1 MGLLF
6 KFAILGLNLLS
17 LFIMPDFIA
26 LTSAGIEPLLAD
38 ELKELGASDVVP
50 RVQSVQF
57 SANFEL
63 AQKICLWTR
72 LSTRVLRHVIDISG
86 NSKEAIYNGVF
97 NFDWHPFFVKTKLFA
112 VEFVGTDKSIRNTQF
127 GALIVK
133 DAIVD
138 NIREE
143 TGKRPDIDKQAPDL
157 RIQARLFKG
166 KCKVYVDFSGPSLH
180 QRGYRVEQGA
190 APLKE
195 HLAAAIIRRSGW
207 DGNSSFVD
215 LFAGSG
221 TLLVEAAS
229 IHVNRAPGLA
239 RRSFAFSKHPEFIVH
254 KYDSLRQS
262 AVEAE
267 RPCSIDIIGYEIS
280 NYVLEKAKANVEQA
294 GFEGI
299 IKLIQQD
306 ASHASVGKQVSPGWI
321 VSNPPY
327 GERIGDAIELL
338 SLFKRLGFNLK
349 TQFKGWHVSL
359 LTGQTLLLKLLRL
372 QKTKEYKLKN
382 GPIDTVLANYQLT
395 DQQCQLSDDATAS
408 NYYLSKDGQ
417 AFSGRI
423 DKNMKRL
430 KKWAKK
436 NEVSCYRIY
445 DADIPEYNVAVDYY
459 EGRVVVYEYQA
470 PKSVNSALAEQRLL
484 DVLSILQEKFELT
497 ADSFAL
503 KVRKSQK
510 GKEQYQKED
519 SKHHRFTVNELGAK
533 LYINIH
539 DYLDTGLF
547 LDHRSVRQEFA
558 NWCKDKTVLNLF
570 CYTGSVSVHAALA
583 GAKRV
588 TSVDM
593 SNTYL
598 DWAEDNFQVNKI
610 DRKPH
615 FFNRADCLDWLSK
628 SRDKF
633 DLVFLDPPSFSNSK
647 RMDRTWDVQRDH
659 VEILELVRARLNA
672 KGKVLFSNNLRNF
685 KLDLPAVEALGFVV
699 TDITARTLPEDF
711 QRNRKIHHC
720 WQLELAE

>member
-1 MGLLF
+1 
-6 KFAILGLNLLS
+6 
-17 LFIMPDFIA
+17 MPDFIA

-38 ELKELGASDVVP
+38 ELKELGATNVTP
-50 RVQSVQF
+50 KVQSVQF
-57 SANFEL
+57 SSSYET

-86 NSKEAIYNGVF
+86 NSKEEIYKGVF
-97 NFDWHPFFVKTKLFA
+97 NFDWHPYFVKTKVFA

-143 TGKRPDIDKQAPDL
+143 TGKRPDIDKHSPDL

-180 QRGYRVEQGA
+180 QRGYRQEQGI

-195 HLAAAIIRRSGW
+195 HLAAAIIKRSGW
-207 DGNSSFVD
+207 DEKSPFVD
-215 LFAGSG
+215 LFSGSG
-221 TLLVEAAS
+221 TLLIEAAN
-229 IHVNRAPGLA
+229 IHMNKAPGLN
-239 RRSFAFSKHPEFIVH
+239 RRRFAFAKHPEFIVH
-254 KYDSLRQS
+254 KYETLRQD
-262 AVEAE
+262 
-267 RPCSIDIIGYEIS
+267 SIDAQKACTTQFLGFEIS
-280 NYVLEKAKANVEQA
+280 KHVLDKARANIEAA
-294 GFEGI
+294 GLEDE
-299 IKLIQQD
+299 IKLAQQD
-306 ASHASVGKQVSPGWI
+306 AANVSVGKSVKPGWI

-327 GERIGDAIELL
+327 GERIGDSIELL
-338 SLFKRLGFNLK
+338 SLFKRLGLNFK
-349 TQFKGWHVSL
+349 QQFEGWHLSL
-359 LTGQTLLLKLLRL
+359 LMGQTLLLKLLRL
-372 QKTKEYKLKN
+372 QKEKEYKLKN
-382 GPIDTVLANYQLT
+382 GPLDTVLANYYLSER
-395 DQQCQLSDDATAS
+395 QCLLNEKDLEKG
-408 NYYLSKDGQ
+408 YYLSKDGQ
-417 AFSGRI
+417 AFEGRI
-423 DKNMKRL
+423 DKNLKRL

-436 NEVSCYRIY
+436 EDISCYRIY

-459 EGRVVVYEYQA
+459 DGRIVVYEYQA
-470 PKSVNSALAEQRLL
+470 PKSVNPVLAEQRLL
-484 DVLSILQEKFELT
+484 DVLSILQQKFELN
-497 ADSFAL
+497 ADNFAL

-510 GKEQYQKED
+510 GKQQYQKED
-519 SKHHRFTVNELGAK
+519 NKHHRSVITEFGAK

-547 LDHRSVRQEFA
+547 LDHRAVRKEFTS
-558 NWCKDKTVLNLF
+558 WCKGKTVLNLF
-570 CYTGSVSVHAALA
+570 CYTGSVSVHAALN

-598 DWAEDNFQVNKI
+598 DWAEDNFRLNKI
-610 DRKPH
+610 DKKPH

-659 VEILELVRARLNA
+659 VEILELVKARLNPN
-672 KGKVLFSNNLRNF
+672 GVILFSNNLRNF
-685 KLDLPAVEALGFVV
+685 KLDEDKVLGLDFEIK
-699 TDITARTLPEDF
+699 DITQKTLPEDF
-711 QRNRKIHHC
+711 KRNNKIHHC
-720 WQLELAE
+720 WQLSLKG